1 MSGLSNGHDKYGQA
15 ALDAELATLAGTAR
29 GRNHAANVA
38 SFKIGSLTIAG
49 VLDRKEVE
57 PLLFQAA
64 EQNGSVGKHGANAM
78 RATIASG
85 LNAGE
90 KQPRVLPEAARVNG
104 ASRPKPQPIPP
115 RPQEPA
121 KSAPQLR
128 DVPIPDWTEPVDDKP
143 KFFAIGLAEP
153 RPMVGEL
160 RRHVYRRGTEPVRIK
175 VKRESGWLDCYRVRN
190 PDGVVGWQARKP
202 RDFVSTPYL
211 GPVGAIDGFDPEIAN
226 ETLWWTEGE
235 KDVDSLQ
242 AVGLA
247 AFSFGSASDV
257 PPCGDLLHSRDVVIL
272 GDNDEAGERG
282 IERKAAMA
290 RSVAARVRTVRFTE
304 LQAGGDVS
312 DFLEAGGTA
321 EGLLERAEDV
331 VAEAPKSQEAAPGPE
346 RFDTAGPSEPFIIN
360 PGAKPSKPEPR
371 VTAVSAAELQGMT
384 FAPIRYVVPGYVVEG
399 CTLLAGAPKLGK
411 SWMALE
417 MAYSKAS
424 GGTCLGSIKTG
435 EPADVLYLAL
445 EDNLRRLQSRM
456 EKLTLAGEGWPARLT
471 LATEWPRSNEG
482 GLDRIREWARAA
494 ANPRLAIVD
503 VFTMFRAP
511 TTGRENAYEADY
523 VAIKGIQSL
532 AAELGIAIV
541 VVHHTRKS
549 RDQVDPFDRVSGTL
563 GLSGAAD
570 AVLILDRD
578 GNGVTL
584 YGRGRDIPEIET
596 AVQFNKDT
604 CRWKVQ
610 GSAAEVHRS
619 DERSQI
625 LEVLKVTPTPMTP
638 SEVTAATR
646 LNGNQCKVLLFRMHV
661 KGEVMKVGRG
671 KYIHPDRTDLLDTP

>member
-1 MSGLSNGHDKYGQA
+1 MASQKAGRFRARCHYRGPING
-15 ALDAELATLAGTAR
+15 
-29 GRNHAANVA
+29 
-38 SFKIGSLTIAG
+38 
-49 VLDRKEVE
+49 
-57 PLLFQAA
+57 
-64 EQNGSVGKHGANAM
+64 
-78 RATIASG
+78 
-85 LNAGE
+85 
-90 KQPRVLPEAARVNG
+90 
-104 ASRPKPQPIPP
+104 
-115 RPQEPA
+115 
-121 KSAPQLR
+121 
-128 DVPIPDWTEPVDDKP
+128 
-143 KFFAIGLAEP
+143 
-153 RPMVGEL
+153 
-160 RRHVYRRGTEPVRIK
+160 
-175 VKRESGWLDCYRVRN
+175 
-190 PDGVVGWQARKP
+190 
-202 RDFVSTPYL
+202 
-211 GPVGAIDGFDPEIAN
+211 IDGFDAELSS
-226 ETLWWTEGE
+226 ETLWWAEGE
-235 KDVDSLQ
+235 RDADSLQ
-242 AVGLA
+242 AVGFA
-247 AFSFGSASDV
+247 SFTFGSASDV
-257 PPCGDLLHSRDVVIL
+257 PPCEELLRGRDVIIV
-272 GDNDEAGERG
+272 GDNDDAGEKG
-282 IERKAAMA
+282 ITRRVYMA
-290 RSVAARVRTVRFTE
+290 RGVACRIRVVRFRE
-304 LQAGGDVS
+304 LPAGGDVTN
-312 DFLEAGGTA
+312 FLEAGGTVEA
-321 EGLLERAEDV
+321 LLERAEDV
-331 VAEAPKSQEAAPGPE
+331 EAEVPAKEEPGQD
-346 RFDTAGPSEPFIIN
+346 RFNDTGPSAPFIN
-360 PGAKPSKPEPR
+360 PQAKPSKPEPR
-371 VTAVSAAELQGMT
+371 IKAVSAADLQGMV
-384 FAPIRYVVPGYVVEG
+384 FPPIRYVVPNYVVEG

-482 GLDRIREWARAA
+482 GLDRIREWARAS

-523 VAIKGIQSL
+523 LAIKGIQSL

-610 GSAAEVHRS
+610 GSAADVHRS
-619 DERSQI
+619 DERTQI
-625 LEVLKVTPTPMTP
+625 LEVLKVTVAPMTP
-638 SEVTAATR
+638 AEVTGATR
-646 LNGNQCKVLLFRMHV
+646 MNGNNVKVLLFKMHV
-661 KGEVMKVGRG
+661 KGEVLKVGRG
-671 KYIHPDRTDLLDTP
+671 KYIHPDRTDLLDPL